1 MYDRGLATRLHELT
15 ATLFDLEETRMFGGL
30 AYMMNDH
37 TCFALWDDYLVIRIG
52 NESASKLVEG
62 DPHARLLDL
71 NGKTMKGWMVIA
83 TDALGEDEDLQN
95 YIDIAMLFTCTLPPK
110 AASRHQKERGA
121 KLINSR

>member
-37 TCFALWDDYLVIRIG
+37 ICFALWDDYLVIRIG
-52 NESASKLVEG
+52 NESASKLVETN
-62 DPHARLLDL
+62 PHARLFDL
-71 NGKTMKGWMVIA
+71 NGKTMKGWVMIA

-95 YIDIAMLFTCTLPPK
+95 YIDMAMLFTCTLPPK
-110 AASRHQKERGA
+110 TAKQTSKKNAAQR
-121 KLINSR
+121 